1 MQVLENLKTLKN
13 PLRNKLLKKKRLKGI
28 TVAAMHGSLIKNG
41 SFIKKKK
48 QRILKRTKD
57 VNLQRYFTTLE

>member
-13 PLRNKLLKKKRLKGI
+13 PLRNKFLKKKRLKGI

-41 SFIKKKK
+41 SFIKK
-48 QRILKRTKD
+48 TE
-57 VNLQRYFTTLE
+57 NP